1 MANLGMLEELLR
13 SPSIWLC
20 VDCGRCTETC
30 SQLVDGRQLIRRLQ
44 ELAIESGVV
53 DKNFRL
59 RLERVN
65 RTLYTYFI
73 NEIDVLFDFNRDSAK
88 MTAIGS
94 NPSLMRD
101 TGVQP
106 GCKQIP
112 A

>member
-1 MANLGMLEELLR
+1 M
-13 SPSIWLC
+13 
-20 VDCGRCTETC
+20 
-30 SQLVDGRQLIRRLQ
+30 IRRLQ

-65 RTLYTYFI
+65 RILYTYFI